1 MKKLNHF
8 SGRLLAAFL
17 TLAECEQ
24 FKLAA
29 ERFNVSQSAFSQ
41 MISRLEA
48 QLGTR
53 LFDRGTRV
61 VALTAEGRLLVPLAR
76 RLAAD
81 VDSMYATL
89 RDHAERRMGKVAI
102 SALPSL
108 CADWL
113 PKIVADF
120 RRRYPGIK
128 LQLFDVVADANLELV
143 RRGTVDFAINAPVNS
158 PEEFD
163 TQPLF
168 NEPFY
173 FICLPTHPFAK
184 MKQVNLRSLAGSDY
198 INTIRTSSVW
208 HAIQPH
214 IRDIEFNDTG
224 LEVEH
229 LSTLA
234 GLIANGVGVSIV
246 PGFTLFQ
253 FYRLGLS
260 AVRIRDRGLKR
271 PLLMV
276 KRRGQSLS
284 VAAKALLEMIAQN
297 PPAHVLRTS
306 ASKAGE
312 LKKAAPVRSPREKPA
327 TA

>member
-1 MKKLNHF
+1 MKNLNHF

-29 ERFNVSQSAFSQ
+29 ERFHVSQSAFSQ

-53 LFDRGTRV
+53 LFDRDTRR
-61 VALTAEGRLLVPLAR
+61 VALTPEGRLLVPMAR
-76 RLAAD
+76 ALAAD
-81 VDSMYATL
+81 LDSMYDTL
-89 RDHAERRMGKVAI
+89 RDHAERRRGKVAI
-102 SALPSL
+102 AALPSL

-113 PKIVADF
+113 PKIIADF

-128 LQLFDVVADANLELV
+128 LQLFDAIADANLDLV
-143 RRGTVDFAINAPVNS
+143 RRGTVDFAINARINS

-163 TQPLF
+163 TQLLF

-173 FICLPTHPFAK
+173 FICLATHPFAQRK
-184 MKQVNLRSLAGSDY
+184 DVTLRSLAGSDY
-198 INTIRTSSVW
+198 INSIQSSSVW
-208 HAIQPH
+208 RSIQPH
-214 IRDIEFNDTG
+214 IRNIEFNDTG
-224 LEVEH
+224 LEVGH

-253 FYRLGLS
+253 FNRLGLS
-260 AVRIRDRGLKR
+260 AVRIRDHGLKR

-284 VAAKALLEMIAQN
+284 VAAKALLEMIAES
-297 PPAHVLRTS
+297 PPAHLLPGP
-306 ASKAGE
+306 ASKARSNGV
-312 LKKAAPVRSPREKPA
+312 AARVKTQA
-327 TA
+327 A